1 MPYITGGVRE
11 QSQLF
16 PASIDEYV
24 GAEDPVRVYDAFVEQ
39 LDFAQLGIELDEGK
53 VGHPEFDPRAMVK
66 LLVYGYSYGIRSSRK
81 LERATYHN
89 VSFIW
94 LMGGLKPDHKTIARF
109 RCNHMTALKNV
120 LRQCAQVC
128 LKLGLIEGNTLFVDG
143 TKVRA
148 NASMKHTWTT
158 ERCQKS
164 LKEIDQRIDEIL
176 KQCDAADQ
184 REQQQASLVK
194 MQEELKDQEQL
205 KTKLA
210 DVLRQLQEQGV
221 TALNTTDPESARM
234 RNGGQIETGYNCQ
247 AVVDDQHGLIVHSEV
262 VSQSNDGGLFSS
274 QIQGAQET
282 LGKTCQKACA
292 DAGYSS
298 GEDLKKMLNQGVDVV
313 VPIVR
318 HSDFRD
324 HFTYDATADRYR
336 CEQGHELKYV
346 GDNKLNKSRM
356 YQITDPL
363 TCRRC
368 SAFGT
373 CTRAR
378 AGRRV
383 ERPFDEAARQQLEA
397 RWSLPDAQVLM
408 RRRKMRAE
416 HPFGHIK
423 HNLGMRA
430 FLLRGL
436 GGVRAEAAMAATA
449 FNLTRMGNL
458 IGIRALIERL
468 NPKLA

>member
-1 MPYITGGVRE
+1 MPYITGARDQV
-11 QSQLF
+11 QLF
-16 PASIDEYV
+16 PASLDEYV
-24 GAEDPVRVYDAFVEQ
+24 GSEDPVRVYDAFVEQ
-39 LDFAQLGIELDEGK
+39 LDFAQLGIELDDGK

-94 LMGGLKPDHKTIARF
+94 LTGGLKPDHKTIARF
-109 RCNHMTALKNV
+109 RRKHAAALKNI

-128 LKLGLIEGNTLFVDG
+128 LKLGLIEGNTLFLDG

-148 NASMKHTWTT
+148 NASMKHTWTAD
-158 ERCQKS
+158 RCQKT
-164 LKEIDQRIDEIL
+164 LKEIDQRIDKIL

-184 REQQQASLVK
+184 REEKQNSLVK
-194 MQEELKDQEQL
+194 VREELKDQEQL
-205 KTKLA
+205 KSKID
-210 DVLRQLQEQGV
+210 DVLQRLQEQAG
-221 TALNTTDPESARM
+221 TSLNTTDPQSARM

-247 AVVDDQHGLIVHSEV
+247 AVVDDRHGLIVHSEV
-262 VSQSNDGGLFSS
+262 FSQSNDGGLFSG
-274 QIQGAQET
+274 QIQSAQET
-282 LGKTCQKACA
+282 LGKGCQKACA

-298 GEDLKKMLNQGVDVV
+298 GEDLKKILDQGVDVV

-324 HFTYDATADRYR
+324 HFTYDAMADSYR
-336 CEQGHELKYV
+336 CEQGHELKYI
-346 GDNKLNKSRM
+346 GDHKDHKTRI
-356 YQITDPL
+356 YEIPDPL

-368 SAFGT
+368 PGFGT
-373 CTRAR
+373 CTQAR
-378 AGRRV
+378 RGRRV
-383 ERPFDEAARQQLEA
+383 ERPFGEAAREQLEA
-397 RWSLPDAQVLM
+397 RWSQPDARGPM

-423 HNLGMRA
+423 HNIGMRA

-436 GGVRAEAAMAATA
+436 EGARAELAMATTA
-449 FNLTRMGNL
+449 FNLTRMSKL
-458 IGIRALIERL
+458 IGIRTLIERL
-468 NPKLA
+468 NPQPA